1 MAIDTSSYYPEVPS
15 RDGEKDPYSLN
26 NRRGG
31 LFGADPQPEEPEKE
45 PENKPEPAPGK
56 EGEDNPSTVTSSDV
70 VDFEDNSKE
79 EKAVTLISNI
89 LSWVLVPLLMP
100 VYGLILSFGLSIL
113 DVAPMGMR
121 IGFTLIVA
129 GICVLVPMALI
140 LLLKRLGLIDDL
152 GLNGRKE
159 RLIPYIIT
167 AVCYGGTAW
176 FMAVKGAPLW
186 LSLFFAGG
194 ALATII
200 NTVIN
205 FWWKIS
211 AHAAGIA
218 GIVALLLRIEKDG
231 SPEPELFFW
240 LILSIALAGILG
252 SARVW
257 LGRHTVWQVLAGFVV
272 GFCSVF
278 FLTMK

>member
-1 MAIDTSSYYPEVPS
+1 MPIDTSSYYPEVNPPEG
-15 RDGEKDPYSLN
+15 DNPYSLN
-26 NRRGG
+26 ARNTG
-31 LFGADPQPEEPEKE
+31 LFGEKNESPASPQDDVVTPPDNHLSSVQPPKSGDKDDREKPWE
-45 PENKPEPAPGK
+45 K
-56 EGEDNPSTVTSSDV
+56 TVTLV
-70 VDFEDNSKE
+70 
-79 EKAVTLISNI
+79 SNL
-89 LSWVLVPLLMP
+89 LSWIFVPLLMP
-100 VYGLILSFGLSIL
+100 VYGLILAFGLSVL

-121 IGFTLIVA
+121 VTFTLIVTA
-129 GICVLVPMALI
+129 INVVIPMVLVV
-140 LLLKRLGLIDDL
+140 LLKKMGIIQDL

-167 AVCYGGTAW
+167 IICYGATSW
-176 FMAVKGAPLW
+176 FMASKGAPMW

-194 ALATII
+194 SLAALI
-200 NTVIN
+200 NLVVN

-218 GIVALLLRIEKDG
+218 GIVALLIRIERDG

-240 LILSIALAGILG
+240 LLLAVGITGLLG

-257 LGRHTVWQVLAGFVV
+257 LGRHTVWQVLAGYVV

-278 FLTMK
+278 FLTMIR